1 MVHGVAR
8 YMHLRISDYAKQNIL
23 DTSNCFI
30 CLSLSRQFLSFY
42 YCCFALENLVSLQ
55 NPDDDKMMKAL
66 IPPGLNAVNR
76 AKLRFFTRGKACH
89 KRGKNAQSG
98 IQIGRK
104 LT

>member
-1 MVHGVAR
+1 M
-8 YMHLRISDYAKQNIL
+8 
-23 DTSNCFI
+23 
-30 CLSLSRQFLSFY
+30 
-42 YCCFALENLVSLQ
+42 SLQ

-66 IPPGLNAVNR
+66 IPPGLNAVNS